1 MAGKKKHTSENQGA
15 KLRDHSQTHRSF
27 LRNAHRD
34 WRVWGVAVLMIALM
48 VVYVLTDDLS
58 LRPAGDQP
66 VQPIP
71 ANVGP

>member
-15 KLRDHSQTHRSF
+15 KLRDHSHTHRPF
-27 LRNAHRD
+27 LRKAHRD

-48 VVYVLTDDLS
+48 LVYDLTDDLS
-58 LRPAGDQP
+58 LRPGDDQP
-66 VQPIP
+66 AQPMP